1 MMIWE
6 LVLLASVLILTVA
19 LIIVYSNYKG
29 VKSEKEVLEE
39 IVRVKDKTIENYKKV
54 RGNVIESED
63 EVVVK
68 YAKEGMD
75 VEQIA
80 RKLDMP
86 SSKVEMILRFD
97 EIKRKKEA

>member
-1 MMIWE
+1 MIWE